1 MFVMFC
7 LVALFVLIGWVLVI
21 KELLKS
27 NKKTASG
34 SHGFDELYMQQ
45 QRFAEESTREALKSV
60 TPFEMGGYNLNQG
73 NLWNDNGC
81 NNFNGSGNG
90 MFQENQVLVQR

>member
-1 MFVMFC
+1 MFGIIFILAV
-7 LVALFVLIGWVLVI
+7 LFVLIGWVLGI

-34 SHGFDELYMQQ
+34 SHGFDDLYMQ
-45 QRFAEESTREALKSV
+45 QRFAEESTKEALKSV

-73 NLWNDNGC
+73 NSWNDNGC
-81 NNFNGSGNG
+81 NNFNDSGNG
-90 MFQENQVLVQR
+90 MF

>member
-1 MFVMFC
+1 MFGIIFI
-7 LVALFVLIGWVLVI
+7 LVVLFVLIGWVLVI

-34 SHGFDELYMQQ
+34 SHGFDDLYMR
-45 QRFAEESTREALKSV
+45 QRFAEESTKEALKSV

-73 NLWNDNGC
+73 NSWNDNGC
-81 NNFNGSGNG
+81 NNFNDFGNG
-90 MFQENQVLVQR
+90 MF

>member
-1 MFVMFC
+1 MFGIIFILEV
-7 LVALFVLIGWVLVI
+7 LFVLIGWVLVI

-34 SHGFDELYMQQ
+34 SHGFDDLYMQ
-45 QRFAEESTREALKSV
+45 QRFAEESTKEALKSV

-73 NLWNDNGC
+73 NSWNDNGC
-81 NNFNGSGNG
+81 NNFNDSGNG
-90 MFQENQVLVQR
+90 MF